1 MLKRHPNT
9 PVHLFL
15 DDTPYFITG
24 AIYQRRHLLTDQELK
39 KQLLN
44 LIEKNFQAVGWELN
58 DWVIL
63 DNHYHLLGVSRKG
76 LDLSRIIRGIHGA
89 SAGIIRQKTHC
100 DLPVWW
106 NYWDYCTRDDND
118 YYTKLNYLLTNPIK
132 HGYVTNLNDYP
143 FSSFEITLNNK
154 GREAMTKQFR
164 TYPKYQRLD
173 EIYDD
178 F

>member
-1 MLKRHPNT
+1 MLKQHPNT
-9 PVHLFL
+9 PAHLFL

-24 AIYQRRHLLTDQELK
+24 AIYQKRHLLTDPELK
-39 KQLLN
+39 KQLLS
-44 LIEKNFQAVGWELN
+44 LIEKNFQAVGWQLN

-63 DNHYHLLGVSRKG
+63 DNHYHLLGISHKG
-76 LDLSRIIRGIHGA
+76 SDLSKMIRGIHGA
-89 SAGIIRQKTHC
+89 SSGIIRQKKHC

-106 NYWDYCTRDDND
+106 NYWDYCTRDDKD

-143 FSSFEITLNNK
+143 FSSFEFTLNNK

-164 TYPKYQRLD
+164 TYPDYQHLD